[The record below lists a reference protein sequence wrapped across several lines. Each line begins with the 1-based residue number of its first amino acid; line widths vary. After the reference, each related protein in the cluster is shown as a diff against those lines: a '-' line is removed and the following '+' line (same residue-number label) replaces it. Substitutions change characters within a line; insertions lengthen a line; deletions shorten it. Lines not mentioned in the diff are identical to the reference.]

1 MNLLKKLFSFSNNDN
16 CAIGLCSFKLK
27 NEFYQEEETPKIN
40 IKDVTLSQMLK
51 KPI

>member
-1 MNLLKKLFSFSNNDN
+1 MNLFKKLFSFSTDDN
-16 CAIGLCSFKLK
+16 CAIGLCNFNFKD
-27 NEFYQEEETPKIN
+27 EFYQEEETPKIN